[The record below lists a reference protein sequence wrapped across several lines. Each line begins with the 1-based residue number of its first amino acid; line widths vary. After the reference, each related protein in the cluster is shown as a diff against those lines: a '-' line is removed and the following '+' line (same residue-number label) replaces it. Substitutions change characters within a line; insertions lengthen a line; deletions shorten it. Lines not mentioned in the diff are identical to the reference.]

1 MKPIQIISQDL
12 FDKVRSRFSNLEMGD
27 ETGAVTIDPA
37 EARFFDFDFV
47 REGVDLG
54 RVSISLN
61 DLGSLKVYYSQG
73 ITEGQDPIGKKLWY
87 DFLKEMRYF
96 AMRRLLRFDT
106 RDIAKTN
113 LDKNDFQHLAATQ
126 GPKEEDMAN
135 IAEGR
140 WNGRSSSK
148 TSRAVKGRTEVII
161 RHNKPVEETFP
172 GARSQRKNIKAIF
185 IQNRDGERFKY
196 PFIHPAGAFAM
207 AQHVDHGGVPHDP
220 AGKAIIRMSEE
231 IAQLAEFQKT
241 VRGATLHDDAL
252 GITERAIGRL
262 QELKAQIESL
272 SKRPHYE
279 SWMAEFT
286 ATEDDGLQAELD
298 AVTMED
304 YKAKFTEKNYQE
316 SLSQYFPLL
325 HRIMSEA
332 NKVDLESYVSETDS
346 EEDDE
351 MREEYDFSN
360 GIKGPILPPGKLDQ
374 AFTEWA
380 EDAVSMEFDAAKL
393 AQALQELP
401 QPLTLSDEMAADEV
415 VRFFSEYGVESP
427 ELADNLKDQ
436 ARINPGADPI
446 QDVIMP
452 WAMKPENQDK
462 FPGLADIFQAP
473 VPEPSAEP
481 APEQPQPVAEDRDMK
496 AMIGEVARIVKSFYN
511 RDNPNVGPFRSEEGI
526 AIDVEKEIS
535 EKFGD
540 EAGQHARVL
549 AEKFM
554 AKLTQEWSQRHK
566 GDALMGEKGMAE
578 GPNDGKE
585 DNFTIDDIK
594 RLEQIKDFETLK
606 AQAKELIKGKPI
618 RRMKPEKISWFY
630 NHIDTLKNP
639 MAVIK
644 MMYDLMLAGEG
655 NRVIGS
661 RNSMNPNSYRS
672 RFGEEDMAEGSGEAI
687 LSKIAASG
695 DDAYDMVYDGLS
707 GKFGEEVRNELQNM
721 YDQISSQYRLH
732 PDDDFEEIQS
742 RMVDQIGQEYGM
754 SEDDA
759 ALEAMSRH
767 AKGYEKYGKKGMDA
781 LRRAAQNGAGEEK
794 MDQIRDKHDRY
805 DEEVDLIR
813 KLAGMAK

>member
-37 EARFFDFDFV
+37 EARFFDFDFI

-73 ITEGQDPIGKKLWY
+73 ITEGQDPMGKKLWY

-126 GPKEEDMAN
+126 GPKEEDMTS

-207 AQHVDHGGVPHDP
+207 AQHVDHGGAPHDP

-231 IAQLAEFQKT
+231 IAQLSEFQKT

-262 QELKAQIESL
+262 QELKAQLESL
-272 SKRPHYE
+272 SKRPYYE
-279 SWMAEFT
+279 SWISEFT

-316 SLSQYFPLL
+316 ALSQYFPLL

-332 NKVDLESYVSETDS
+332 NRVDLESYVSETDTAES
-346 EEDDE
+346 ETQEQATE
-351 MREEYDFSN
+351 N
-360 GIKGPILPPGKLDQ
+360 LAPGKLDQ
-374 AFTEWA
+374 AFAEWA
-380 EDAVSMEFDAAKL
+380 EDAASTEFDVEQL

-401 QPLTLSDEMAADEV
+401 QPFTLSDEMAADEV

-427 ELADNLKDQ
+427 ELADNIKDQ

-446 QDVIMP
+446 NDVIAP
-452 WAMKPENQDK
+452 WAAKPENQQK
-462 FPGLADIFQAP
+462 FPGLAQ
-473 VPEPSAEP
+473 VLQP
-481 APEQPQPVAEDRDMK
+481 AQPAEQPQPVAEDRDMK
-496 AMIGEVARIVKSFYN
+496 AVIGEVAKIVKSFYN

-526 AIDVEKEIS
+526 AIDVEKAIS

-540 EAGQHARVL
+540 EMGQQARQL

-554 AKLTQEWSQRHK
+554 TKLTQEWSQRHR
-566 GDALMGEKGMAE
+566 GDRLMGEKDNE
-578 GPNDGKE
+578 GTPHSHQAQ
-585 DNFTIDDIK
+585 T
-594 RLEQIKDFETLK
+594 TLK
-606 AQAKELIKGKPI
+606 
-618 RRMKPEKISWFY
+618 
-630 NHIDTLKNP
+630 HLKN
-639 MAVIK
+639 K
-644 MMYDLMLAGEG
+644 TY
-655 NRVIGS
+655 
-661 RNSMNPNSYRS
+661 
-672 RFGEEDMAEGSGEAI
+672 
-687 LSKIAASG
+687 G
-695 DDAYDMVYDGLS
+695 DRA
-707 GKFGEEVRNELQNM
+707 
-721 YDQISSQYRLH
+721 
-732 PDDDFEEIQS
+732 
-742 RMVDQIGQEYGM
+742 
-754 SEDDA
+754 DA
-759 ALEAMSRH
+759 ANIKPGV
-767 AKGYEKYGKKGMDA
+767 KGFK
-781 LRRAAQNGAGEEK
+781 
-794 MDQIRDKHDRY
+794 DRY
-805 DEEVDLIR
+805 DMLQLSLIHI
-813 KLAGMAK
+813 

>member
-1 MKPIQIISQDL
+1 MNPIQIISQDL
-12 FDKVRSRFSNLEMGD
+12 FDKVRSRFTNLEMGD

-73 ITEGQDPIGKKLWY
+73 ITEGQDIMGKKLWY

-241 VRGATLHDDAL
+241 IRGATLHDDAL
-252 GITERAIGRL
+252 GITERAVGRL

-279 SWMAEFT
+279 SWIAEFT
-286 ATEDDGLQAELD
+286 ATEDDGLEAELD

-304 YKAKFTEKNYQE
+304 YKAKFTQKNYQE
-316 SLSQYFPLL
+316 ELSQYFPLL

-332 NKVDLESYVSETDS
+332 NKVDLESYVEETDQVEEQAQESVSET
-346 EEDDE
+346 
-351 MREEYDFSN
+351 
-360 GIKGPILPPGKLDQ
+360 LPPGKLDQ
-374 AFTEWA
+374 AFAEWA
-380 EDAVSMEFDAAKL
+380 EDAASMEFDAAKL

-473 VPEPSAEP
+473 APEPSAEP

-540 EAGQHARVL
+540 QAGQHARVL

-554 AKLTQEWSQRHK
+554 AKLTQEWAQRHK
-566 GDALMGEKGMAE
+566 GDALMGEKGVAE
-578 GPNDGKE
+578 G
-585 DNFTIDDIK
+585 DD
-594 RLEQIKDFETLK
+594 E
-606 AQAKELIKGKPI
+606 
-618 RRMKPEKISWFY
+618 
-630 NHIDTLKNP
+630 
-639 MAVIK
+639 
-644 MMYDLMLAGEG
+644 
-655 NRVIGS
+655 
-661 RNSMNPNSYRS
+661 
-672 RFGEEDMAEGSGEAI
+672 
-687 LSKIAASG
+687 
-695 DDAYDMVYDGLS
+695 
-707 GKFGEEVRNELQNM
+707 
-721 YDQISSQYRLH
+721 
-732 PDDDFEEIQS
+732 
-742 RMVDQIGQEYGM
+742 
-754 SEDDA
+754 

-767 AKGYEKYGKKGMDA
+767 AKGWEKYGPGMKELA
-781 LRRAAQNGAGEEK
+781 KAGKAGASEK
-794 MDQIRDKHDRY
+794 EMDRIRKKHDRY

>member
-73 ITEGQDPIGKKLWY
+73 ITEGQDIMGKKLWY

-332 NKVDLESYVSETDS
+332 NKVDLESYVEETDQVEEQAQESVSET
-346 EEDDE
+346 
-351 MREEYDFSN
+351 
-360 GIKGPILPPGKLDQ
+360 IPPGKLDQ
-374 AFTEWA
+374 AFAEWA
-380 EDAVSMEFDAAKL
+380 EDAASMEFDAAKL

-446 QDVIMP
+446 KDVIMP
-452 WAMKPENQDK
+452 WAMKPENQEK

-473 VPEPSAEP
+473 APEPSAEP

-540 EAGQHARVL
+540 QAGQHARVL

-554 AKLTQEWSQRHK
+554 AKLTQEWAQRHK
-566 GDALMGEKGMAE
+566 GDALMGEKGVAE
-578 GPNDGKE
+578 G
-585 DNFTIDDIK
+585 DD
-594 RLEQIKDFETLK
+594 E
-606 AQAKELIKGKPI
+606 
-618 RRMKPEKISWFY
+618 
-630 NHIDTLKNP
+630 
-639 MAVIK
+639 
-644 MMYDLMLAGEG
+644 
-655 NRVIGS
+655 
-661 RNSMNPNSYRS
+661 
-672 RFGEEDMAEGSGEAI
+672 
-687 LSKIAASG
+687 
-695 DDAYDMVYDGLS
+695 
-707 GKFGEEVRNELQNM
+707 
-721 YDQISSQYRLH
+721 
-732 PDDDFEEIQS
+732 
-742 RMVDQIGQEYGM
+742 
-754 SEDDA
+754 

-767 AKGYEKYGKKGMDA
+767 AKGWEKYGPGMKELA
-781 LRRAAQNGAGEEK
+781 KAGKAGASEK
-794 MDQIRDKHDRY
+794 EMDRIRKKHDRY